1 MTGYNDFMR
10 LALGRRHELEHRLRE
25 STEPRVAKIYRLIY
39 GKAMEAPDLVVAE
52 SLASALKT
60 SIDDD
65 YVVGIVLDNC
75 ARAMNAELQ
84 RSYYQQ
90 CKSLD
95 HITAAGALL
104 CAMLFATVTYMIVD
118 IRNSQAE
125 ILSIISTVTKNRP
138 F

>member
-90 CKSLD
+90 CNIIGPYHSGRSFIVRD
-95 HITAAGALL
+95 AVCDSHIHD
-104 CAMLFATVTYMIVD
+104 CRY
-118 IRNSQAE
+118 Q
-125 ILSIISTVTKNRP
+125 K
-138 F
+138 